1 MLIGQ
6 ATAAVSQ
13 PIANPIPPTTT
24 ASTTASTTAP
34 TATTTTTT
42 TTLPIRAKP
51 SYVDDPHGERQQA
64 AAYAYRWAATTN
76 PGFALSVGGRIT
88 VPSDNPD
95 AKGRAIE
102 TRSLVELDCTSFMS
116 QALRSAGFAY
126 TSGWGYNATKRTAT
140 TAWVRASGP
149 EGLAAT
155 FVRLGR
161 MRVMSP
167 TGTVH
172 GEPPPAGIQIGDII
186 VWDLNGNT
194 KRIFIDHQ
202 LMVTE
207 VSAPGSNWGDIRVSY
222 HTYDHTNR
230 AMDEY
235 QDFVALDAP
244 KARLYVFHV
253 NYAS

>member
-24 ASTTASTTAP
+24 VSTTTSSTTATNTTP
-34 TATTTTTT
+34 NTT
-42 TTLPIRAKP
+42 TTLPVRAQP
-51 SYVDDPHGERQQA
+51 SYVDAPHGERQQA

-95 AKGRAIE
+95 AKGRAVE
-102 TRSLVELDCTSFMS
+102 TRSLVELDCTNFMS

-126 TSGWGYNATKRTAT
+126 TATWGYDPTKRTAT

-149 EGLAAT
+149 QGLTAT

-161 MRVMSP
+161 MRMISA
-167 TGTVH
+167 TGTAH
-172 GEPPPAGIQIGDII
+172 GEAPPAGIQIGDII

-194 KRIFIDHQ
+194 RRIFIDHQ

-235 QDFVALDAP
+235 QDFVAPDAP